1 MEINFGT
8 QFTHDPNKGRDYS
21 LATDTCPEPIIINV
35 PAKGMTDNELL
46 EFQRKERNIQNAW
59 IAAADRQKTFELNA
73 NAHAQAFKSQKAAL
87 KAGTEEQGVKQEFA
101 TYQSAVM
108 ATNYAELK
116 VGVDRERYQ
125 VMGQTLFVELAQAK
139 VDQSTA
145 VLDLLQSAHDLITHR
160 RVRVLNGVPVDGQD
174 GVGAVPELEYQALAA
189 QLPPADFN
197 VPVDLNEF
205 MEKFKSQNRD
215 AA

>member
-8 QFTHDPNKGRDYS
+8 QFTHDPSKGRDYS

-59 IAAADRQKTFELNA
+59 IAVADRYKSHELNA

-87 KAGTEEQGVKQEFA
+87 RAAIEHQGVKETFA
-101 TYQSAVM
+101 TYRSAVM

-116 VGVDRERYQ
+116 VGVDGERYQ
-125 VMGQTLFVELAQAK
+125 VMGKTLFVELAQAK
-139 VDQSTA
+139 VDQSKA

-174 GVGAVPELEYQALAA
+174 GVGAVPELEYQTLAA

-197 VPVDLNEF
+197 VPIDLNEF
-205 MEKFKSQNRD
+205 MDKFKTQREVT
-215 AA
+215 A